1 LIKTL
6 LAAFLALGATT
17 AAAPLAPSG
26 EGTLALPSLDR
37 PVSLA
42 LGWRHRIGDDPR
54 WAQAD
59 YDDTSWTTV
68 PVPRGWGRHGGPRAP
83 YAWYRLTVQ
92 VGPEGLGPTPAE
104 RERLRLGLAIGKVDS
119 AYEVFAG
126 GERLGGVGALP
137 PARRID
143 YDRHAIYFVPTS
155 AIDPGGRLVIA
166 LRAWKSDVTSPSAPA
181 PVEGAFRLGPV
192 DELTRDELYG
202 ELPAL
207 VFAALFAVAG
217 LYHLQL
223 FRRQPELREYLW
235 FGLVAIGAGAYTLL
249 RSQWKYFFSD
259 DFVRLKE
266 IEHALLYVIAILFVQ
281 FLWPFL
287 SRPISTPLRV
297 FQVLN
302 AVGGIAVLFSPGLAL
317 NLRLLPVWELG
328 ALLLTAALLWE
339 VGRAAWR
346 GHPEART
353 VGIGLVML
361 TACYVHDIALERGWI
376 APSVR
381 LIPLGFAAFLSSMA
395 VSLSNRFRR
404 VYREVDHLRRDLEE
418 RVEKRTRELSG
429 RTDELSKANDQLRE
443 RTQELA
449 DASRAKSQF
458 VANMS
463 HEIRTPMNGVIGMA
477 SLLQST
483 ALSPEQRDYV
493 DTIGSSGRALLRI
506 IDDILDFSKI
516 ESGHLALESVD
527 VVPRQL
533 VAEVIRLFAP
543 LAKAKGLDLA
553 ATVEDGV
560 AHVVRGD
567 PGRLR
572 QALVNLVGNAVKFT
586 EQGRVTVRVRVDA
599 EQPPTVLGAAVQPGT
614 PLGAAVEPG
623 AQVVRFA
630 VRDTGIG
637 IPPDA
642 LGRLFQPFA
651 QADGS
656 TTRRYGGTG
665 LGLVIS
671 KRLVELMGG
680 QLGVMSE
687 PGEGSVFWFTA
698 RLERSPPTA
707 LPPPPGPDDGPS
719 REVTPANAPGPL
731 PALSSSPAPPIAS
744 VTPSRG
750 RLLVAEDNIVNQKVA
765 ARILERLGYE
775 VDVAATGDEAVA
787 AVRRQTYAAI
797 LMDGQMPHTDGFE
810 ATRIIRALEGTRHTP
825 IIALTA
831 SAMTGDRERCL
842 AAGMDD
848 YVPKPI
854 GPEQLEA
861 VLRRWIPE
869 IPSPGLGSPRPPDW
883 VARADGPVDW
893 DVLADLLAMT
903 KPEFLQELLGIF
915 LRDSRGMV
923 ADLRA
928 AHERGDREA
937 WRQVAHKLRGSC
949 ATIGARPMMKV
960 TVDMEELTDEEAVVR
975 GEALLRRLEDE
986 FAAVREALLS
996 EKRRAGA
1003 PFVLEDEAE

>member
-1 LIKTL
+1 LIKSVLAIL
-6 LAAFLALGATT
+6 LGVGGVA
-17 AAAPLAPSG
+17 AAAPVVPAG
-26 EGTLALPSLDR
+26 EGMLAVPSLDR
-37 PVSLA
+37 PISLSA
-42 LGWRHRIGDDPR
+42 FWRQRVGDDPR

-59 YDDTSWTTV
+59 YDDSSWTTAAV
-68 PVPRGWGRHGGPRAP
+68 PMGWGRQGGPRAP

-92 VGPEGLGPTPAE
+92 VGPEGLGPTPEE
-104 RERLRLGLAIGKVDS
+104 RARLRLGLAIGKVDS
-119 AYEVFAG
+119 AYELFAG
-126 GERLGGVGALP
+126 GQRLGGVGALP
-137 PARRID
+137 PARRVD
-143 YDRHAIYFVPTS
+143 YDRQAIYFVPTS
-155 AIDPGGRLVIA
+155 AIEPGGRLVLA
-166 LRAWKSDVTSPSAPA
+166 LRAWKSDATSPSVPA

-192 DELTRDELYG
+192 EELTRDALYA
-202 ELPAL
+202 ELPSL
-207 VFAALFAVAG
+207 VFAALFVAAG

-223 FRRQPELREYLW
+223 FRRQPDLREYLW
-235 FGLVAIGAGAYTLL
+235 FGLVAIATGAYTLL
-249 RSQWKYFFSD
+249 RSQWKYAISD
-259 DFVRLKE
+259 DFVHMKE
-266 IEHALLYVIAILFVQ
+266 MEHALLYATSILFVQ
-281 FLWPFL
+281 FLWTFL
-287 SRPISTPLRV
+287 SRPVSAPLRV
-297 FQVLN
+297 FQACN
-302 AVGGIAVLFSPGLAL
+302 ALGGLAVLLPGLAL
-317 NLRLLPVWELG
+317 NARLLPLWELG
-328 ALLLTAALLWE
+328 GLILVAALLWE

-353 VGIGLVML
+353 VGIGLVMV
-361 TACYVHDIALERGWI
+361 TGCYVHDIALERAWI
-376 APSVR
+376 APSVP
-381 LIPLGFAAFLSSMA
+381 LIHLGFVAFLSSMA
-395 VSLSNRFRR
+395 LSLANRFSR
-404 VYREVDHLRRDLEE
+404 VYHEVDHLRRDLEE
-418 RVEKRTRELSG
+418 RVEKRTGELSG
-429 RTDELSKANDQLRE
+429 RTDELSKANDQLRQ

-449 DASRAKSQF
+449 EASRAKSQF

-483 ALSPEQRDYV
+483 PLTHEQRDYV

-527 VVPRQL
+527 LVPRQL

-560 AHVVRGD
+560 AHVLRGD

-586 EQGRVTVRVRVDA
+586 EQGRITVRIRV
-599 EQPPTVLGAAVQPGT
+599 EEE
-614 PLGAAVEPG
+614 EPG
-623 AQVVRFA
+623 AQIVRFA

-642 LGRLFQPFA
+642 LSRLFQPFA

-698 RLERSPPTA
+698 RLERSALTAPPDPGVSRLRPETGVEA
-707 LPPPPGPDDGPS
+707 APAPASPPIAPPP
-719 REVTPANAPGPL
+719 A
-731 PALSSSPAPPIAS
+731 APPLAS

-750 RLLVAEDNIVNQKVA
+750 RVLVAEDNLVNQKVA
-765 ARILERLGYE
+765 ARILERMGYE
-775 VDVAATGDEAVA
+775 VDVAGTGDEAVA
-787 AVRRQTYAAI
+787 AVRRQTYVAI

-831 SAMTGDRERCL
+831 SAMRGDRERCL
-842 AAGMDD
+842 DAGMDD
-848 YVPKPI
+848 YIAKPV

-869 IPSPGLGSPRPPDW
+869 NPPPPLDSHRPSDW
-883 VARADGPVDW
+883 AVRAEGPVDW
-893 DVLADLLAMT
+893 DVLAELLAMT

-915 LRDSRGMV
+915 LHDSRGMM

-928 AHERGDREA
+928 AYDRGDREA

-949 ATIGARPMMKV
+949 ATVGARPMMNL
-960 TVDMEELTDEEAVVR
+960 TAEMEELSDEEAVAR
-975 GEALLRRLEDE
+975 GGALLSRLEDE
-986 FAAVREALLS
+986 FGAVRQALLT

-1003 PFVLEDEAE
+1003 PFALEDEPG

>member
-1 LIKTL
+1 M
-6 LAAFLALGATT
+6 LAS
-17 AAAPLAPSG
+17 APLFAE
-26 EGTLALPSLDR
+26 EGTLAVASLDR
-37 PVSLA
+37 PASLA
-42 LGWRHRIGDDPR
+42 VAWRQRVGDDLR

-59 YDDTSWTTV
+59 YDDSEWPVVRV
-68 PVPRGWGRHGGPRAP
+68 PLGWGRHAGARSA

-92 VGPEGLGPTPAE
+92 IGPEGLGPTPAE

-119 AYEVFAG
+119 AYEVYAG

-137 PARRID
+137 PERRID

-155 AIDPGGRLVIA
+155 AIEPSGRLVLA
-166 LRAWKSDVTSPSAPA
+166 LRAWKSDVTSPSVPA
-181 PVEGAFRLGPV
+181 PVEGAFRLGPI
-192 DELTRDELYG
+192 EALTRDALVG

-207 VFAALFAVAG
+207 VFAALFVAAG

-223 FRRQPELREYLW
+223 FRRQPDLREYLW

-249 RSQWKYFFSD
+249 RSQWKYALSE

-297 FQVLN
+297 FQALN
-302 AVGGIAVLFSPGLAL
+302 ALGGIAVLVSPGLGL
-317 NLRLLPVWELG
+317 NLRLLPAWEAG
-328 ALLLTAALLWE
+328 ALLLAVALLWE
-339 VGRAAWR
+339 IGRAAWR
-346 GHPEART
+346 GNPEART
-353 VGIGLVML
+353 VVAGLVVM
-361 TACYVHDIALERGWI
+361 TACYVHDIALERGWV

-395 VSLSNRFRR
+395 VSLANRFSR
-404 VYREVDHLRRDLEE
+404 VHREVDLLRRDLEE
-418 RVEKRTRELSG
+418 RVDKRTRELSN
-429 RTDELSKANDQLRE
+429 RTEELSKANDQLRE

-449 DASRAKSQF
+449 EASRAKSQF

-483 ALSPEQRDYV
+483 TLSPEQRDYV

-527 VVPRQL
+527 LVPRQL

-560 AHVVRGD
+560 AHVLRGD

-586 EQGRVTVRVRVDA
+586 DRGQVTVRVRV
-599 EQPPTVLGAAVQPGT
+599 ESEPPGNQPHTTSVAAVQ
-614 PLGAAVEPG
+614 VI
-623 AQVVRFA
+623 RFA

-637 IPPDA
+637 IPPEA
-642 LGRLFQPFA
+642 ISRLFQPFA

-698 RLERSPPTA
+698 RLERSALTAPPD
-707 LPPPPGPDDGPS
+707 P
-719 REVTPANAPGPL
+719 VTGE
-731 PALSSSPAPPIAS
+731 PALAAPAEAS
-744 VTPSRG
+744 APSAPAARPRTSRG
-750 RLLVAEDNIVNQKVA
+750 KLLVAEDNVVNQKVA
-765 ARILERLGYE
+765 ARILERLGYD
-775 VDVAATGDEAVA
+775 VDVAASGDEAVA
-787 AVRRQTYAAI
+787 AARRQRYDAI

-831 SAMTGDRERCL
+831 SAMRGDRERCL

-848 YVPKPI
+848 YVPKPV

-861 VLRRWIPE
+861 VLGRWIGPPPSGE
-869 IPSPGLGSPRPPDW
+869 AEPPSPGW
-883 VARADGPVDW
+883 AARGDDPVDW
-893 DVLADLLAMT
+893 DVLTELLSMT
-903 KPEFLQELLGIF
+903 KPEFLQELLVIF
-915 LRDSRGMV
+915 LRDSRQMV
-923 ADLRA
+923 AGLRA
-928 AHERGDREA
+928 AHEGGDIGM
-937 WRQVAHKLRGSC
+937 WRYLAHKLRGSC
-949 ATIGARPMMKV
+949 ATIGAKPMMNL
-960 TVDMEELTDEEAVVR
+960 TAAMEELPEPEFPGRGAEMVRALEE
-975 GEALLRRLEDE
+975 E
-986 FAAVREALLS
+986 FTAVRAALVS

-1003 PFVLEDEAE
+1003 PYAIADDV